1 MQKWQFRLSRDE
13 FDRRQKNWLRMATFV
28 ACLGGGAATQ
38 FLISLDAAIT
48 AFSAGI
54 PSTAGELR
62 ILVFTS
68 CFVIFAAI
76 LTTVRHAT
84 RRVVRFFYSASYH
97 DDLRGRHD
105 RAELLK
111 RLQPYDRAA

>member
-13 FDRRQKNWLRMATFV
+13 FDRRQKNWLRIATFV

-38 FLISLDAAIT
+38 FLISPDAASS

-54 PSTAGELR
+54 PSAAGELR

-76 LTTVRHAT
+76 LITVRHAT
-84 RRVVRFFYSASYH
+84 RRVSGSSTQRRTTTTSEAGTIGPSS
-97 DDLRGRHD
+97 
-105 RAELLK
+105 
-111 RLQPYDRAA
+111 